1 MDKYNRLTVSDIPSE
16 MMEAMRRQFDDAP
29 QVRQLRTQQQLLMRK
44 GSYQGAL
51 ELGKRIDELYNAFV
65 AEYIRQANDD
75 AENVDVRKIGL
86 TDAQLATVDTI
97 TLALFMCC
105 DIIDS
110 CILDIN
116 NVLATKDSTLRYE
129 AFDEIKDL
137 SRMVKGKLS
146 ILQGMTSFM
155 EGNVWSDI
163 VDNMYKMMFN
173 KAKSIISKKGEKLI
187 D

>member
-1 MDKYNRLTVSDIPSE
+1 
-16 MMEAMRRQFDDAP
+16 
-29 QVRQLRTQQQLLMRK
+29 
-44 GSYQGAL
+44 
-51 ELGKRIDELYNAFV
+51 
-65 AEYIRQANDD
+65 
-75 AENVDVRKIGL
+75 
-86 TDAQLATVDTI
+86 
-97 TLALFMCC
+97 MCS

-116 NVLATKDSTLRYE
+116 DVLATKDSTLRYE

-146 ILQGMTSFM
+146 ILQGLTSFM

-173 KAKSIISKKGEKLI
+173 KAKAIISKKGEKLI

>member
-1 MDKYNRLTVSDIPSE
+1 MDKYNRLTVSDIPGD
-16 MMEAMRRQFDDAP
+16 MMEAMRRQFDAAP
-29 QVRQLRTQQQLLMRK
+29 QVRQLHTQQQLLMMK
-44 GSYQGAL
+44 GSYQRAL
-51 ELGKRIDELYNAFV
+51 ELGKKIDELYNAFV
-65 AEYIRQANDD
+65 AEYVRQANDD
-75 AENVDVRKIGL
+75 AENVDIRDIGL
-86 TDAQLATVDTI
+86 TDAQIATVDTI
-97 TLALFMCC
+97 TLALFMCS

-116 NVLATKDSTLRYE
+116 DVLATKDSTLKYE

-146 ILQGMTSFM
+146 ILQGLTSFM

-173 KAKSIISKKGEKLI
+173 KAKAIISKKGEKLI

>member
-1 MDKYNRLTVSDIPSE
+1 MDKYNRLTVSDIPGE
-16 MMEAMRRQFDDAP
+16 MMEAMHRHFDAAP
-29 QVRQLRTQQQLLMRK
+29 QVQQMRTQQQLLMRK
-44 GSYQGAL
+44 GFYKRAL

-65 AEYIRQANDD
+65 AKYVRQANDD
-75 AENVDVRKIGL
+75 AKNVDIRKIGL

-116 NVLATKDSTLRYE
+116 DVLSTKDNTLKYE

-137 SRMVKGKLS
+137 SRMVEGKLS
-146 ILQGMTSFM
+146 ILQGMTTFV

-173 KAKSIISKKGEKLI
+173 KAKAIISKKGEKLI